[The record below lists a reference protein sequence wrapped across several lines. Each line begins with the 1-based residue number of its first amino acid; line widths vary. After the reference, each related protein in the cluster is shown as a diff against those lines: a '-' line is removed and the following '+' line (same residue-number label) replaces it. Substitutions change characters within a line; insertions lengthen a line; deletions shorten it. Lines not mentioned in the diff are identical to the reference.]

1 VKTEENKQLYD
12 NLQSLLEKQIEMARK
27 GDYRHVELLAE
38 QATPA
43 VEKII
48 KINSSDQPEFDDRR
62 KHLIKLYQKL
72 ELMLKAEKSSV
83 ERQQKQA
90 DNVRKILKAYRNSCY
105 SLGT

>member
-1 VKTEENKQLYD
+1 VEIDDQKQLYD

-27 GDYRHVELLAE
+27 GNYRHVKLLVE
-38 QATPA
+38 QAAPA

-48 KINSSDQPEFDDRR
+48 KIKPSDQPEFDDRR

-90 DNVRKILKAYRNSCY
+90 NNVRKLLKAYRNSC
-105 SLGT
+105 